1 MNQGLGSNGFPLRR
15 FSGSM
20 FNLPGCH
27 QVQSQ
32 HLKHQD
38 LKPRLHEIASC
49 LAPFQASAS
58 IYVYPKCTAI
68 LVDGSEIRRSPVE
81 VGSLS
86 HYLQGFMH
94 SRWCR
99 ISATNRASYSYIS
112 CLTSCRWSCDIYHCC
127 ETWNDASLWAKVN
140 QWEVKLKLVIES
152 HLVYCYV

>member
-1 MNQGLGSNGFPLRR
+1 VFAIISLDGDGGGQYPKGDRDTNQKLTAAPTAMNQGLGSHDCPLRR

-32 HLKHQD
+32 HLEHQD

-49 LAPFQASAS
+49 LAPFQASATV
-58 IYVYPKCTAI
+58 VYRCVPKMYSNT
-68 LVDGSEIRRSPVE
+68 VDGSEIRRSPVE

-94 SRWCR
+94 SRWWR
-99 ISATNRASYSYIS
+99 ISSINSTSYGYIS
-112 CLTSCRWSCDIYHCC
+112 CLTSCR
-127 ETWNDASLWAKVN
+127 
-140 QWEVKLKLVIES
+140 
-152 HLVYCYV
+152 